1 VTARPP
7 SPAATWAPLAALG
20 LCLALILGRR
30 ELLLVSVPL
39 LMALFRSLGRLP
51 PEGWTLSSQVPP
63 GPFSEGDRVV
73 LRIRVR
79 ATEGVPLLI
88 LRAPAP
94 DPGEGRTWLLSLR
107 PGEERRIEVPLPPLR
122 RGLLRLGEL
131 EAEGLDEGG
140 NRGERRRF
148 EGGER
153 IVRPTARPL
162 RLRGISAEGNRSQV
176 GEHGSRVPGEG
187 GEFAEIRDY
196 RVGDPPRRMNWR
208 ASLRWGRPLVNEGYR
223 DRSLDLML
231 LMDALRDAGTSPDSC
246 LDCAARAAAA
256 LARHFLMRG
265 DRVGLLEYG
274 AFLEALPPGR
284 GQGHFLA
291 LLDRLARI
299 RARESYAFRDPR
311 SIPEGLLPPGA
322 LVVAISPLLDERSI
336 RILLGLRARIRDL
349 AVLSISP
356 VEAAARALRRRPDLS
371 DPLDP
376 LALRWWALSCRPVLR
391 RLRGAGVR
399 VIPWDGVAPL
409 EIPAVALFA
418 PRRGSREGLL
428 R

>member
-1 VTARPP
+1 
-7 SPAATWAPLAALG
+7 
-20 LCLALILGRR
+20 
-30 ELLLVSVPL
+30 
-39 LMALFRSLGRLP
+39 MALFRSLGRLP

-140 NRGERRRF
+140 NRGNGAGSREASGSSGRRRAPCASGDF
-148 EGGER
+148 
-153 IVRPTARPL
+153 
-162 RLRGISAEGNRSQV
+162 RGGNRSQV

-322 LVVAISPLLDERSI
+322 LVVAISPLLDE
-336 RILLGLRARIRDL
+336 
-349 AVLSISP
+349 
-356 VEAAARALRRRPDLS
+356 
-371 DPLDP
+371 
-376 LALRWWALSCRPVLR
+376 
-391 RLRGAGVR
+391 
-399 VIPWDGVAPL
+399 
-409 EIPAVALFA
+409 
-418 PRRGSREGLL
+418 
-428 R
+428 